1 MRRINHLA
9 LHQLVSRIFGALG
22 LSEDKAALLSDS
34 LVMADLW
41 GQDLNLR
48 PSGYEPD
55 MTLRFLRV
63 TATGLQKVTR
73 KPMTLIESTVNY

>member
-1 MRRINHLA
+1 WLR
-9 LHQLVSRIFGALG
+9 
-22 LSEDKAALLSDS
+22 
-34 LVMADLW
+34 

-63 TATGLQKVTR
+63 TATGHQKVTR
-73 KPMTLIESTVNY
+73 KPMALIESTVNYLTLQKHFQEYLLILMQSKTA